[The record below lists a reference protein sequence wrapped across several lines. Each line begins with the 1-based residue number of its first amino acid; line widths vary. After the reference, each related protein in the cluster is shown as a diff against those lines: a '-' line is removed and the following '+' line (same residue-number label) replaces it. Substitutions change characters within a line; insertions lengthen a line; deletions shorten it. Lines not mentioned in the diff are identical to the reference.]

1 MAKTVR
7 CNAYDTIPT
16 KRWWQLN
23 LTAELI
29 KLKKNLLLH
38 LTSKEELDS
47 KLEKALKLFISEE
60 LRKSLKACF
69 YKRKKLSGKS
79 LFEEL
84 NKVKAWRQV
93 TGISGQFPV

>member
-1 MAKTVR
+1 MAIEPD
-7 CNAYDTIPT
+7 CGIY
-16 KRWWQLN
+16 
-23 LTAELI
+23 TAE
-29 KLKKNLLLH
+29 KNLLIH
-38 LTSKEELDS
+38 LTSKGELDS

-93 TGISGQFPV
+93 TGISGQFPVLNDQTGKLIDR